1 MKTKF
6 IATIATIAF
15 FPIAGFAQPS
25 PPPPPVPPA
34 GPPDRHEKMPKVP
47 VTFLGV
53 ETSEVPGVV
62 SEQLGLPKGFGL
74 VVDYVVPDGP
84 AAAAGVQQND
94 IIKMLNDQILI
105 DPNQLSK
112 LVRSFSEGTTVTLTV
127 LRKGQEQKIPVKLAK
142 KEVHEHDSWLPR
154 HRQGRDWN
162 FNDLGDLGDQMR
174 ALKERL
180 GDAQHDVIRDA
191 VTTAHEAARRARDDA
206 RRAMDEVRI
215 FGSDG
220 GALKS
225 TKIDIGKAQI
235 VFSDDKGEMKLET
248 VDGKKLLT
256 ANDPRG
262 KLLFSGPVETR
273 EDVDKLPPEI
283 RQRYEKLQQN
293 HLPAVEPR
301 VDADEDESV
310 DDDEEDEA
318 PPMEQ
323 VQRQSVLSRNG
334 IKFLTQ
340 GDSAELLN
348 LARLAAPAEFSLLLN
363 VSSSAAKMHLCH
375 DAEESCS
382 RFPVGSAAFE
392 VFAESGYRVSSPR
405 RSFPCRRESTH
416 AIKWACNGAIF
427 FAHSDRCDLFSAP
440 RANIDIVASSIAIS

>member
-1 MKTKF
+1 MKTKLT
-6 IATIATIAF
+6 ATIATIVF
-15 FPIAGFAQPS
+15 FPIAGFGQPS
-25 PPPPPVPPA
+25 PPPPPVPPS

-127 LRKGQEQKIPVKLAK
+127 LRKGQEQKIPVKLTK

-154 HRQGRDWN
+154 HRHGRDWN

-191 VTTAHEAARRARDDA
+191 VMTAHQAARHARDNA

-215 FGSDG
+215 LSNDD
-220 GALKS
+220 GALKT
-225 TKIDIGKAQI
+225 TKIDIGKAHI

-256 ANDPRG
+256 ANDPQG
-262 KLLFSGPVETR
+262 KLLFSGPVETK

-293 HLPAVEPR
+293 HLPGVTPR
-301 VDADEDESV
+301 VDADEDESA
-310 DDDEEDEA
+310 DDDEEDQA

-323 VQRQSVLSRNG
+323 V
-334 IKFLTQ
+334 
-340 GDSAELLN
+340 
-348 LARLAAPAEFSLLLN
+348 
-363 VSSSAAKMHLCH
+363 
-375 DAEESCS
+375 
-382 RFPVGSAAFE
+382 
-392 VFAESGYRVSSPR
+392 
-405 RSFPCRRESTH
+405 
-416 AIKWACNGAIF
+416 
-427 FAHSDRCDLFSAP
+427 
-440 RANIDIVASSIAIS
+440 

>member
-1 MKTKF
+1 MKTKLT
-6 IATIATIAF
+6 ATIATIVF
-15 FPIAGFAQPS
+15 FPIAGFGQPS
-25 PPPPPVPPA
+25 PPPPPVPPS

-127 LRKGQEQKIPVKLAK
+127 LRKGQEQKIPVKLTE

-154 HRQGRDWN
+154 HRHGRDWN

-191 VTTAHEAARRARDDA
+191 VMTAHQAARHARDNA

-215 FGSDG
+215 LSNDD
-220 GALKS
+220 GALKT
-225 TKIDIGKAQI
+225 TKIDIGKAHI

-256 ANDPRG
+256 ANDPQG
-262 KLLFSGPVETR
+262 KLLFSGPVETK

-293 HLPAVEPR
+293 HLPGVTPR
-301 VDADEDESV
+301 VDADEDESA

-323 VQRQSVLSRNG
+323 V
-334 IKFLTQ
+334 
-340 GDSAELLN
+340 
-348 LARLAAPAEFSLLLN
+348 
-363 VSSSAAKMHLCH
+363 
-375 DAEESCS
+375 
-382 RFPVGSAAFE
+382 
-392 VFAESGYRVSSPR
+392 
-405 RSFPCRRESTH
+405 
-416 AIKWACNGAIF
+416 
-427 FAHSDRCDLFSAP
+427 
-440 RANIDIVASSIAIS
+440 